1 MEQTARL
8 GSWARETIDTLRGGV
23 DEAYEA
29 FCQKPRSA
37 KRVHAL
43 RKALARLKA
52 ALEDVAELLPDA
64 PALYEETKRLHKRAG
79 KVRDADVMLAKLAAL
94 GTKEV
99 NPLCKTLR
107 QRRETG
113 RSKLEKSLSRTN
125 L

>member
-1 MEQTARL
+1 MEHTTQL
-8 GSWARETIDTLRGGV
+8 GPWARETVDGLRGSVAG
-23 DEAYEA
+23 AYQA
-29 FCQKPRSA
+29 FCEKPSSA

-64 PALYEETKRLHKRAG
+64 PALYDETKRLHKRAG
-79 KVRDADVMLAKLAAL
+79 KVRDADVMIAKLREL
-94 GTKEV
+94 GSEEV

-107 QRRETG
+107 KRRETA
-113 RSKLEKSLSRTN
+113 RSKLEKALKQTN